1 MTKLIDMVH
10 EVQEAHRQEVRAR
23 ETADRIAEQAFRAAI
38 LDEETVRAR
47 AIIATIP
54 GLVRNALNEKQTRV
68 VVMEGI
74 PQDDVDVKYLRR
86 GKQELV
92 TSSDCVRLVREY
104 LDEQGLGSLIVAEQP
119 ISKSDELRSKNDLYK
134 LVAFWSSTD

>member
-1 MTKLIDMVH
+1 
-10 EVQEAHRQEVRAR
+10 
-23 ETADRIAEQAFRAAI
+23 
-38 LDEETVRAR
+38 
-47 AIIATIP
+47 
-54 GLVRNALNEKQTRV
+54 
-68 VVMEGI
+68 MEGI